1 MFNKKKKEPIK
12 PEQKK
17 AMLTTFI
24 LLFPS
29 LITTMWICNI
39 TFVINAGIA
48 ISSIMLFFFQAVLI
62 KNFVD
67 GHYSIQE

>member
-1 MFNKKKKEPIK
+1 MFNKKPRKPVK

-29 LITTMWICNI
+29 LITTMWIANI
-39 TFVINAGIA
+39 TFVFDAGIA
-48 ISSIMLFFFQAVLI
+48 VSSIMLFFFQAVLI

-67 GHYSIQE
+67 GHYAIS

>member
-1 MFNKKKKEPIK
+1 MFNKKKRQKVS

-29 LITTMWICNI
+29 LITTMWIANI
-39 TFVINAGIA
+39 TFILDAGIA
-48 ISSIMLFFFQAVLI
+48 ISAILLFFFQSVLI

-67 GHYSIQE
+67 GHYSIA